1 MLPQK
6 PLALGLNR
14 SAIRELFEYG
24 KKRAKEIGE
33 ENIFDFSIGNPSIPT
48 PDCLKEAL
56 ISLIETEDPVKLHGY
71 SSAQG
76 DPEVRKAIAEHLCSS
91 LGAKLSADNIYMTCG
106 AAASLCISLR
116 AVLLPGE
123 EVIGFAPYFP
133 EYKVFAEGQGG
144 VFKAI
149 EPDRSNFQI
158 DFEKLSAAVNEKT
171 RAVIINSPNN
181 PSGTVYS
188 EATIKKLADI
198 LSEKQREYGREI
210 YLIADEPYREL
221 VYDDNVTVPYVPAF
235 YGNTIVC
242 YSYSKSLSLPG
253 ERIGYIAVPDSVAD
267 SRNVYASVCGAGREL
282 GYVCAPTL
290 FQRAVAM
297 CTGKT
302 SDVDIYRKNRDAL
315 YSGLREIG
323 YECVRPDG
331 AFYLFV
337 KAPEDSSEHF
347 CERAKAYEL
356 LIVPGDSFGCPGYVR
371 VSYCVAEDTIRR
383 AMPAFRK
390 LYEEYKG

>member
-76 DPEVRKAIAEHLCSS
+76 DPQVRKAIAEHLCSS

-235 YGNTIVC
+235 YDNTIVC

-390 LYEEYKG
+390 LYEEYRG

>member
-76 DPEVRKAIAEHLCSS
+76 DPEVRKAIADHLCSS

-149 EPDRSNFQI
+149 EPDRSSFQI
-158 DFEKLSAAVNEKT
+158 DFEKLAAAVTEKT

-181 PSGTVYS
+181 PSGAVYS

-198 LSEKQREYGREI
+198 LGEKQREYGREI

-235 YGNTIVC
+235 YDNTIVC

-253 ERIGYIAVPDSVAD
+253 ERIGYIAVPDSVTD